1 MSDYKTLRG
10 IKADWKAEYPDK
22 KLQYERVPPTG
33 QPKLLIVKTP
43 GGHDLE
49 RWQHVPSLAQHNDG
63 RAWRRV
69 EENKIKVTEQLKKA
83 AREQIKQLIKER
95 LDGIVDYGK
104 NRVPIG
110 HFNAFI
116 TMKDPSKAE
125 QIAKWARGRMKM
137 NKELGIEHQAMEV
150 ESVDSETG
158 VVHLRGLA
166 WTLSNFLESINT
178 RDPMYDGTVSHDRP
192 KPAAE
197 DPAELSE
204 NATSPDDVDPISAKY
219 AKQIEK
225 LGQDIQD
232 LRAKGA
238 PEAQWRPL
246 DIQQAKL
253 ENNKKVRDKEW
264 ANPAWHAQ
272 QEKTRAGAE
281 KMKAKRAKKDA
292 RAEKWSAAK
301 TRLASVF
308 KEGAEENKMKVTR
321 EQVKKVVEAALMAK
335 KLVAEIDY
343 PIQYGRVSRTFKP
356 GEDVEIPWTG
366 NERIRGKVV
375 DYNHRDGVYV
385 VDIGRYQSETV
396 MVDKVRSASRKVP
409 FHDWQIE
416 DRPSWAATA
425 ATKGNME
432 REEREA
438 ASAALVANLESE
450 LETGFYSP
458 EDNTPEEVVRDL
470 VDAGE
475 LLAKDAEEAYYKLL
489 SMPGWEAA
497 AERELEEAFDTFET
511 EVSKGSSHMDPH
523 LGLPLTQKG
532 DEKCNKDPECR
543 DRVKQANAGIS
554 RGQDFDSET
563 GLPFSQK
570 AMEKCKKDKG
580 CAERAKKAYTRR
592 KDDDKTTTM
601 TKDDDKTTT
610 MTKDD
615 DKTTTMTKDDAKT
628 STTMKDRLRQAGVTD
643 DTIDKYMPKNSFA
656 DDYEQR
662 MSVYKAK
669 TDKIMKK
676 MDQIRQMVRSGDLNG
691 EEMEAAYAKLQKE
704 VESLEI

>member
-10 IKADWKAEYPDK
+10 IKADWKAEHPGK

-49 RWQHVPSLAQHNDG
+49 RWQHVPGLAQQNDG

-69 EENKIKVTEQLKKA
+69 EENKMKVTEQLKKA

-125 QIAKWARGRMKM
+125 QIAKWARGRMEM
-137 NKELGIEHQAMEV
+137 NKELGIKHQAMEV

-166 WTLSNFLESINT
+166 WTISNFLDSIDT
-178 RDPMYDGTVSHDRP
+178 SDAMYDGTVSHTRP
-192 KPAAE
+192 TAEEAAE
-197 DPAELSE
+197 AELS
-204 NATSPDDVDPISAKY
+204 
-219 AKQIEK
+219 
-225 LGQDIQD
+225 
-232 LRAKGA
+232 
-238 PEAQWRPL
+238 
-246 DIQQAKL
+246 
-253 ENNKKVRDKEW
+253 
-264 ANPAWHAQ
+264 
-272 QEKTRAGAE
+272 
-281 KMKAKRAKKDA
+281 
-292 RAEKWSAAK
+292 
-301 TRLASVF
+301 
-308 KEGAEENKMKVTR
+308 EGAEENKTNFTR

-335 KLVAEIDY
+335 KVVAEIDY

-356 GEDVEIPWTG
+356 GEDVEIPWFD
-366 NERIRGKVV
+366 NQRIRGKVV

-409 FHDWQIE
+409 FHDWQLE

-458 EDNTPEEVVRDL
+458 EDNTPAEVVRDL

-475 LLAKDAEEAYYKLL
+475 LLDKDAEEAYHKLL
-489 SMPGWEAA
+489 TMPAWAEA
-497 AERELEEAFDTFET
+497 AEREE
-511 EVSKGSSHMDPH
+511 
-523 LGLPLTQKG
+523 
-532 DEKCNKDPECR
+532 
-543 DRVKQANAGIS
+543 
-554 RGQDFDSET
+554 
-563 GLPFSQK
+563 
-570 AMEKCKKDKG
+570 
-580 CAERAKKAYTRR
+580 
-592 KDDDKTTTM
+592 
-601 TKDDDKTTT
+601 
-610 MTKDD
+610 
-615 DKTTTMTKDDAKT
+615 
-628 STTMKDRLRQAGVTD
+628 
-643 DTIDKYMPKNSFA
+643 
-656 DDYEQR
+656 
-662 MSVYKAK
+662 
-669 TDKIMKK
+669 
-676 MDQIRQMVRSGDLNG
+676 
-691 EEMEAAYAKLQKE
+691 
-704 VESLEI
+704 